1 MGMPSVIIGLALL
14 AFWLYCLF
22 DVITSPEQEVRR
34 LPKILWVIIVVL
46 LASLGGLLWLMLGR
60 PRIGD
65 TVPGAR
71 HVYGPQSYG
80 MPPSQPRAEAPKGP
94 DDDPEFLRHLERR
107 LRDED

>member
-1 MGMPSVIIGLALL
+1 MPSVIIGLALL

-22 DVITSPEQEVRR
+22 DVITSPEQEVQR
-34 LPKILWVIIVVL
+34 LPKILWVVIVVL
-46 LASLGGLLWLMLGR
+46 LAALGGLLWLLLGR
-60 PRIGD
+60 PRVGD

-71 HVYGPQSYG
+71 GPYGAPPSA
-80 MPPSQPRAEAPKGP
+80 MPPPSPRAEAPRGP